1 MSSGETTINLTK
13 HFLPF
18 YLDDKT
24 IEVFILQTFP
34 RAIQYK
40 SSPKF
45 LRRNSI
51 LGPNIEH
58 LSNHPDIIPL

>member
-1 MSSGETTINLTK
+1 MTK
-13 HFLPF
+13 PLKF
-18 YLDDKT
+18 
-24 IEVFILQTFP
+24 FILQTFP

-51 LGPNIEH
+51 LGPNTEH

>member
-1 MSSGETTINLTK
+1 MTK
-13 HFLPF
+13 PLKF
-18 YLDDKT
+18 
-24 IEVFILQTFP
+24 FILQTFP